1 MAQID
6 LGKLKFQWKGNY
18 LDSTAYEV
26 DDVVFDKGSTWVVTA
41 GITTANSTD
50 PEANSSFDRMVSGY
64 NYRNA
69 YD

>member
-18 LDSTAYEV
+18 ADSTAYEV

-41 GITTANSTD
+41 GITRSNTTD
-50 PEANSSFDRMVSGY
+50 PVAS
-64 NYRNA
+64 
-69 YD
+69 